1 MAAITKPY
9 TGLTATGTFP
19 PVGAPG
25 SVPFSRYAIQVKG
38 VGAAAT
44 SWTAILEGSLD
55 SVNWTT
61 LISHTTPDGA
71 TQWAVDKHC
80 TFMRLNLSTLVLGSA
95 TAVNVYITASND
107 S

>member
-1 MAAITKPY
+1 MSAVNKAYKGQT
-9 TGLTATGTFP
+9 TTGTFP

-25 SVPFSRYAIQVKG
+25 GVPFNGYAIQAKG
-38 VGAAAT
+38 VGGTLT

-55 SVNWTT
+55 SANWTT

-71 TQWAVDKHC
+71 TQFLVDKPC
-80 TFMRLNLSTLVLGSA
+80 TFVRLNLSTLSLG
-95 TAVNVYITASND
+95 TASAIDIYVSASNG